1 GLLGA
6 SPAALRYVRELRRIV
21 RALAPDVVHSNGF
34 KMHVLGLMA
43 RPAGVPLVWH
53 VHDFG
58 GRRPLMGR
66 VLRAGAGRCAAVVAN
81 SRSVAADVRAVCGG
95 AVPVHAVYN
104 AIDLA
109 RFAPDGPV
117 LDLDAAAGLHPA
129 PAGTIRVGLVATL
142 GWWKGHET
150 FLRAVSLL
158 PPRLPV
164 RAYVVG
170 GALYETEGSQL
181 TVEGLRRSA
190 AGLGIADRVGFTG
203 FVEEPAAAM
212 RALDVVVHASTEP
225 EPFGLVIV
233 EALACGRALVASQAG
248 GAAELF
254 APGETALGHPPG
266 DAERLAAAIA
276 ALAADPEL
284 RARLGSA
291 GRREMV
297 RSFDRARLAVELVPI
312 YRGVAAAAGAR

>member
-1 GLLGA
+1 
-6 SPAALRYVRELRRIV
+6 
-21 RALAPDVVHSNGF
+21 
-34 KMHVLGLMA
+34 
-43 RPAGVPLVWH
+43 
-53 VHDFG
+53 
-58 GRRPLMGR
+58 
-66 VLRAGAGRCAAVVAN
+66 
-81 SRSVAADVRAVCGG
+81 
-95 AVPVHAVYN
+95 
-104 AIDLA
+104 
-109 RFAPDGPV
+109 
-117 LDLDAAAGLHPA
+117 
-129 PAGTIRVGLVATL
+129 
-142 GWWKGHET
+142 
-150 FLRAVSLL
+150 
-158 PPRLPV
+158 
-164 RAYVVG
+164 
-170 GALYETEGSQL
+170 
-181 TVEGLRRSA
+181 
-190 AGLGIADRVGFTG
+190 VGFTG

-254 APGETALGHPPG
+254 TPGETALGHPPG

>member
-1 GLLGA
+1 
-6 SPAALRYVRELRRIV
+6 
-21 RALAPDVVHSNGF
+21 
-34 KMHVLGLMA
+34 
-43 RPAGVPLVWH
+43 
-53 VHDFG
+53 
-58 GRRPLMGR
+58 
-66 VLRAGAGRCAAVVAN
+66 VVAN
-81 SRSVAADVRAVCGG
+81 SRSVAADVGEVCGG
-95 AVPVHAVYN
+95 AVPVHPVYN
-104 AIDLA
+104 AIDLS
-109 RFAPDGPV
+109 RFAPQGAA
-117 LDLDAAAGLHPA
+117 LDLDGVAGLPPA
-129 PAGTIRVGLVATL
+129 PAGTVRVGLVATL

-158 PPRLPV
+158 PPELTV

-181 TVEGLRRSA
+181 TAEGLRRMA
-190 AGLGIADRVGFTG
+190 AELGIADRVGFTG

-254 APGETALGHPPG
+254 VPGQTALGHPPG
-266 DAERLAAAIA
+266 DAPRLAEAIA

-284 RARLGSA
+284 RARLGLA

-297 RSFDRARLAVELVPI
+297 RSFDRTRLAAELVPI
-312 YRGVAAAAGAR
+312 YRGAVAAAGAR